1 MKKNLNGLNITYRYH
16 KGEGVPVLL
25 LHGWGG
31 NLNSFRFLENY
42 LVSKNYSVITLDFPG
57 FGGSDMPLETFE
69 LDDYYKI
76 VSELIEKENIEKV
89 NIVAHSFGG
98 RVALLF
104 AYNQPQ
110 KINKLVLVDSAGLK
124 PKFSLRKKIKIWHY
138 KFLKKLKEKGLI
150 KRDLISYGSEDYKAM
165 PQNLKQVFTRIV
177 NNHLDYTLPSIT
189 CPTLIVWGKDDDA
202 TPYYMA
208 KKFNKKISDSAIINL
223 DGGHFAYLKNA
234 EKFTLIIDNFFN
246 KESLWTY

>member
-1 MKKNLNGLNITYRYH
+1 MKKNLNGLNITYRFH
-16 KGEGVPVLL
+16 KGEGVPILL

-31 NLNSFRFLENY
+31 SLNSFRFLENY
-42 LVSKNYSVITLDFPG
+42 FVSKNCSVITIDFPG

-76 VSELIEKENIEKV
+76 VSDLLMAENIQKV

-98 RVALLF
+98 RVALLLT
-104 AYNQPQ
+104 YNEPQ
-110 KINKLVLVDSAGLK
+110 KVNKLVLTDSAGLK
-124 PKFSLRKKIKIWHY
+124 PKFSLSKKIKIIRY

-150 KRDLISYGSEDYKAM
+150 KRDLVSYGSEDYKAM
-165 PQNLKQVFTRIV
+165 PQNLKQVFVRIV
-177 NNHLDYTLPSIT
+177 NRHLDYILPSVS

-208 KKFNKKISDSAIINL
+208 KKFKKNIKDSGLVTL
-223 DGGHFAYLKNA
+223 DGGHFAYLQNA
-234 EKFTLIIDNFFN
+234 NKFTMIVDNFFN
-246 KESLWTY
+246 KENVWTY

>member
-1 MKKNLNGLNITYRYH
+1 MKKNLNGLNITYRFH
-16 KGEGVPVLL
+16 KGEGVPILL

-31 NLNSFRFLENY
+31 NLNSFRFLENF
-42 LVSKNYSVITLDFPG
+42 LVSKNCSVITVDFPG

-76 VSELIEKENIEKV
+76 VSQLLMAENIEKV
-89 NIVAHSFGG
+89 NIIAHSFGG

-104 AYNQPQ
+104 VYNEPQ
-110 KINKLVLVDSAGLK
+110 KLNKLMLVDSAGLK
-124 PKFSLRKKIKIWHY
+124 PKFSLSKKIKIIRY

-150 KRDLISYGSEDYKAM
+150 KRDLVSYGSEDYKAM
-165 PQNLKQVFTRIV
+165 PQNLKQVFVRIV
-177 NNHLDYTLPSIT
+177 NQHLDYILPSVS

-208 KKFNKKISDSAIINL
+208 KKFKKNIKDSGLVTL
-223 DGGHFAYLKNA
+223 DGGHFAYLQNA
-234 EKFTLIIDNFFN
+234 NKFTMIVDNFFN
-246 KESLWTY
+246 KENVWTY